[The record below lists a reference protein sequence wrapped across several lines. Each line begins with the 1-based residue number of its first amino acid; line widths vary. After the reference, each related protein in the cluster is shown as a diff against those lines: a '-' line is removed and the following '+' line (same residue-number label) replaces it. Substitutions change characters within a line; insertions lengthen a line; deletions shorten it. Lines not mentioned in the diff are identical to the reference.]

1 MKGNFRGRRF
11 LEEPD
16 YDGKP
21 GWKVPETS
29 RSKNVVVGPLK
40 INKGGGEL
48 LLATRKSILILG
60 DHRSKNTIVSNSKE
74 VFYSLLNDHI

>member
-1 MKGNFRGRRF
+1 MGEGIWKTQITMER
-11 LEEPD
+11 
-16 YDGKP
+16 P

-29 RSKNVVVGPLK
+29 RRKNVVVGLLK

-48 LLATRKSILILG
+48 LVTRKAILSG
-60 DHRSKNTIVSNSKE
+60 HRIKNTLVSNSKE